1 MIHSYL
7 RSIGFYKL
15 YQNEELYNILE
26 DIVTHPDEQMTYKD
40 SFYNDFAFFS
50 KSVGKNM
57 GISIC
62 GNFTGADEFHFEYYY
77 PYFYGSNITTY
88 EPVEIERCSAQE
100 SYMGI
105 CDELKLGVPLIFHVT
120 NIIDVLREKN
130 FNKTFLDVD
139 NIVISG
145 LGHSGKILFPTAKTP
160 QIAKMKQKSSEKRLE
175 LMSQARDGN
184 RSAMEN
190 LTLSDM
196 DTYASVSRRIMKED
210 IFSIVESSLIPY
222 GVESNQYTV
231 VGEILNYYKIKNQIS
246 GENVWI
252 MTLLCNELK
261 FDICINEQNLL
272 GEPGIGRRFR
282 GRISMQGY
290 LNFGY

>member
-50 KSVGKNM
+50 KSVGENM

-160 QIAKMKQKSSEKRLE
+160 QIAKNDWS
-175 LMSQARDGN
+175 
-184 RSAMEN
+184 
-190 LTLSDM
+190 
-196 DTYASVSRRIMKED
+196 
-210 IFSIVESSLIPY
+210 
-222 GVESNQYTV
+222 
-231 VGEILNYYKIKNQIS
+231 
-246 GENVWI
+246 
-252 MTLLCNELK
+252 
-261 FDICINEQNLL
+261 
-272 GEPGIGRRFR
+272 
-282 GRISMQGY
+282 
-290 LNFGY
+290 

>member
-1 MIHSYL
+1 
-7 RSIGFYKL
+7 
-15 YQNEELYNILE
+15 
-26 DIVTHPDEQMTYKD
+26 
-40 SFYNDFAFFS
+40 
-50 KSVGKNM
+50 
-57 GISIC
+57 
-62 GNFTGADEFHFEYYY
+62 
-77 PYFYGSNITTY
+77 
-88 EPVEIERCSAQE
+88 
-100 SYMGI
+100 
-105 CDELKLGVPLIFHVT
+105 
-120 NIIDVLREKN
+120 
-130 FNKTFLDVD
+130 
-139 NIVISG
+139 
-145 LGHSGKILFPTAKTP
+145 
-160 QIAKMKQKSSEKRLE
+160 
-175 LMSQARDGN
+175 MSQARDGN